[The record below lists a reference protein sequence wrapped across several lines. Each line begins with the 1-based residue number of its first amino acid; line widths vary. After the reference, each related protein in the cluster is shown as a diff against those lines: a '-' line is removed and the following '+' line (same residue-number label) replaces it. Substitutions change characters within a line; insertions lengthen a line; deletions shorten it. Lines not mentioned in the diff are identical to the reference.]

1 MDWELRKLWVVA
13 SAKTSEEP
21 SFLSSLFFPNSMSE
35 CLQIP
40 GFVLFDFLSKTWTRA
55 MPVEP
60 KDLLSR
66 SHRGAL
72 LLDRIRIRE
81 YPGLY
86 HGVQL
91 LALHRTAPKIT
102 PEFVQTEQM
111 FCLMTDAGFECWGG
125 GWLFDLHVCNAAFLS
140 VVTKKQATK
149 GPSQFTEWADSPQNH
164 PVLVVPKDLHRD
176 SINPNPSQIR
186 DAVGFGFFF
195 FPKNPLEKL

>member
-1 MDWELRKLWVVA
+1 MVA

-21 SFLSSLFFPNSMSE
+21 FFLSSLFFPNSMSE

-40 GFVLFDFLSKTWTRA
+40 GFVLFDSLSRTWMWA

-66 SHRGAL
+66 SHGGAL

-86 HGVQL
+86 HGVHL

-102 PEFVQTEQM
+102 PEFVQTDQM
-111 FCLMTDAGFECWGG
+111 FCLRSDAGFECWGG
-125 GWLFDLHVCNAAFLS
+125 GRVFDLRLCNAAFLS
-140 VVTKKQATK
+140 VVTKKQAAK
-149 GPSQFTEWADSPQNH
+149 EPSQFTE
-164 PVLVVPKDLHRD
+164 
-176 SINPNPSQIR
+176 
-186 DAVGFGFFF
+186 
-195 FPKNPLEKL
+195 